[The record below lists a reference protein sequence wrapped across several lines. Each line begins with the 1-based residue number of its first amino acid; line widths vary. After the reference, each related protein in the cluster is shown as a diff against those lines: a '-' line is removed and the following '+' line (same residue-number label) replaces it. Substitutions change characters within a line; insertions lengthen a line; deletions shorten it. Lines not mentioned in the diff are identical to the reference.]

1 MKIKCS
7 NCKKVTN
14 HYLSKNGEVRCLI
27 CGTTNKVTTPK
38 KMEVVFEADEEFDNM
53 LNGN

>member
-7 NCKKVTN
+7 NCKKVTD
-14 HYLSKNGEVRCLI
+14 HYVSKNGEVKCLV
-27 CGTTNKVTTPK
+27 CGTTNKVK
-38 KMEVVFEADEEFDNM
+38 KSLEVVFEADEKFDDM